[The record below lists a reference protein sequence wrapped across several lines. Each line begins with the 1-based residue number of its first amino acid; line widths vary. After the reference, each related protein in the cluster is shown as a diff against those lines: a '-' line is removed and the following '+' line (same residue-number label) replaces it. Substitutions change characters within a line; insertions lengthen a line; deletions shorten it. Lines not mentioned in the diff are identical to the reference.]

1 MKAKVKYTHEADF
14 RRERDFGAKIG
25 ATFEFVA
32 AQFRPLFK
40 CLAYFVLP
48 GALLAGIGMGL
59 FVNNMLAMV
68 PKPGHAVNGPIRIA
82 RNYPYNMFAGTSF
95 VGMGLAMVGLLVAF
109 LLLSSTVYAFVRVR
123 MATPPDEVVRPAQVW
138 AFVWQ
143 RLGRVLGAWLL
154 LSLVLVVGM
163 GVLGGCLALLGPG
176 FVVLLFFPLMWVVVC
191 LTLYFPALWMEDDT
205 AILGAPFMVMERL
218 SGNVPADNPPYT
230 IPPELLP
237 PESGFDSWVYN
248 ATPEQQRTMWL
259 DGIDVLAKI
268 AKVDWRALGLT
279 ELDRTEFGTLGQ
291 EQLFNS
297 QRRYYEFVTRKPV
310 AAVEHGWKWLEANR
324 PNDDHLFGFSW
335 GDSRLGNLMFGDDF
349 KIKAVFDWE
358 MVRVCNP
365 EFDLAWYLWFDKHFT
380 EAIGLPRLAG
390 FPSDEECIA
399 RWEAAVGRTA
409 EHLEFYTVFT
419 MVWFATIMA
428 RVMQS
433 NEAHGTLDPAMAD
446 METNNLATQMLAK
459 HFGLAAPE

>member
-1 MKAKVKYTHEADF
+1 MAIPQHRDPEDTREALAAWLASKIDGAHNVEIHVAGANEF
-14 RRERDFGAKIG
+14 SGFSSDTIIFDATYQLDGMDRRDG
-25 ATFEFVA
+25 
-32 AQFRPLFK
+32 
-40 CLAYFVLP
+40 Y
-48 GALLAGIGMGL
+48 
-59 FVNNMLAMV
+59 
-68 PKPGHAVNGPIRIA
+68 
-82 RNYPYNMFAGTSF
+82 
-95 VGMGLAMVGLLVAF
+95 
-109 LLLSSTVYAFVRVR
+109 
-123 MATPPDEVVRPAQVW
+123 VVRAAPTGVAVFEEYEIGLQYKVIR
-138 AFVWQ
+138 A
-143 RLGRVLGAWLL
+143 LGDHTDVP
-154 LSLVLVVGM
+154 V
-163 GVLGGCLALLGPG
+163 PN
-176 FVVLLFFPLMWVVVC
+176 
-191 LTLYFPALWMEDDT
+191 ALWMEDDT

-230 IPPELLP
+230 IPPEFLP